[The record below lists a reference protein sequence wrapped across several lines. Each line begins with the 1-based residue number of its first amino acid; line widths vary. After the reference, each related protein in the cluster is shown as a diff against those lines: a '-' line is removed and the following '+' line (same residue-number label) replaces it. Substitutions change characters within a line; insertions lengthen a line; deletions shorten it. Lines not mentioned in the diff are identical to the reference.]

1 MSNLWGAVHIAGGF
15 LGTKKHPHIS
25 ECLRPH
31 TYEPQRVITLI
42 YTIYYLYYEC
52 KLKMLFIEKVYGLYI
67 MNVVNDNYGSDTDL
81 RQADFQDIGVEKV
94 FLPAKIS
101 GDYNNELNGT

>member
-1 MSNLWGAVHIAGGF
+1 
-15 LGTKKHPHIS
+15 
-25 ECLRPH
+25 
-31 TYEPQRVITLI
+31 
-42 YTIYYLYYEC
+42 
-52 KLKMLFIEKVYGLYI
+52 MLFIEKVYGLYI